1 MHDILIYDI
10 GYEKRHPY
18 FGAIC
23 GRVANRIGGGKFT
36 LDGKEYQLPVNNGPN
51 HLHGGVKGFDKV
63 SIKYKY
69 ILPL

>member
-1 MHDILIYDI
+1 MYS
-10 GYEKRHPY
+10 GYEARHPY

-23 GRVANRIGGGKFT
+23 GRVANRIAGGKFT

-63 SIKYKY
+63 AME
-69 ILPL
+69 